1 MELWKVNR
9 IETLCRSIQ
18 NKLHDQNV
26 CVCRL
31 ETSMKNLESHLLNLL
46 GEAERRVLELRL
58 CGNQD
63 NLQTKS
69 LALWERRKRGLK
81 KMLIGFEHASKYDRP
96 CSQYAEPDG
105 KIVIL
110 FEVESERTV

>member
-1 MELWKVNR
+1 MGWLLWTWLFWATTANWSGSCCPTGLQKVNNNGR
-9 IETLCRSIQ
+9 QITVHVVESIKQDIVLICR
-18 NKLHDQNV
+18 
-26 CVCRL
+26 CVL
-31 ETSMKNLESHLLNLL
+31 ETSMKNLETHLLNLL

-81 KMLIGFEHASKYDRP
+81 KMLIGFEHASK
-96 CSQYAEPDG
+96 
-105 KIVIL
+105 
-110 FEVESERTV
+110 

>member
-1 MELWKVNR
+1 MK
-9 IETLCRSIQ
+9 
-18 NKLHDQNV
+18 K
-26 CVCRL
+26 L
-31 ETSMKNLESHLLNLL
+31 ETHLLNLL

-81 KMLIGFEHASKYDRP
+81 KMLIGFEHASEYYVYYTPGRLFSYPITDT
-96 CSQYAEPDG
+96 G
-105 KIVIL
+105 VISL
-110 FEVESERTV
+110 GIIIMI

>member
-1 MELWKVNR
+1 
-9 IETLCRSIQ
+9 
-18 NKLHDQNV
+18 
-26 CVCRL
+26 
-31 ETSMKNLESHLLNLL
+31 MKNLESHLLNLL

-81 KMLIGFEHASKYDRP
+81 KMLIGFEHASKYGRHNR
-96 CSQYAEPDG
+96 
-105 KIVIL
+105 
-110 FEVESERTV
+110 ERGWKNRRMGEIDPTRVHTRERFIIHRQRYRQREI

>member
-1 MELWKVNR
+1 MPV
-9 IETLCRSIQ
+9 
-18 NKLHDQNV
+18 KLRKKYTKICLYHTIV
-26 CVCRL
+26 YIL
-31 ETSMKNLESHLLNLL
+31 ETSMKNLETHLLNLL

-81 KMLIGFEHASKYDRP
+81 KMLIGFEHASK
-96 CSQYAEPDG
+96 
-105 KIVIL
+105 
-110 FEVESERTV
+110 